1 MPKLPQLLPQKKSKK
16 AVKQATTAIDTA
28 TDNAWDTVLDV
39 LDLVRGS
46 YEEIF
51 TSGEPLTNGTLSA
64 ISSKDLV
71 KMMPED
77 LDDLTGRPLYGR
89 HGKIRAGYLAAA
101 AASVLAAAI
110 PSDATTRV
118 VKPTL
123 MPLLVASSDLFAT
136 KRSRKIAVKNPV
148 ETALLVGGLAFGC
161 LGDII
166 LMGEDGRSEDKG
178 VRASNLN
185 KGAAAFAINQFA
197 YHALL
202 TKQGAKPQKKDI
214 LLRVPVVLG
223 GIGLASVMN
232 AKALPAAAGYG
243 SALATTSVLAEDHS
257 PEAALGGNLF
267 VGSDALILG
276 RLTMLKN
283 KSRLDALVD
292 GAVMATYTAA
302 QLLLV
307 DAITKGMVTKSL
319 VGRK

>member
-1 MPKLPQLLPQKKSKK
+1 M
-16 AVKQATTAIDTA
+16 ATKQVSTA
-28 TDNAWDTVLDV
+28 TDTAWDNVLDV
-39 LDLVRGS
+39 LSIIRDS
-46 YEEIF
+46 YADIF
-51 TSGEPLTNGTLSA
+51 TSGEPLTNGTLTN

-77 LDDLTGRPLYGR
+77 LDDLTGRPVYGR

-101 AASVLAAAI
+101 AVSVLAAAI
-110 PSDATTRV
+110 PSDATTRLI
-118 VKPTL
+118 KPTL

-136 KRSRKIAVKNPV
+136 QRSRRIAVKHPLD
-148 ETALLVGGLAFGC
+148 TALLVGGLACGC

-166 LMGEDGRSEDKG
+166 LMGKDSRSEDKR

-185 KGAAAFAINQFA
+185 RGAAAFAVNQSA

-202 TKQGAKPQKKDI
+202 TRQGARAQKKDI
-214 LLRVPVVLG
+214 LLRIPAVLA
-223 GIGLASVMN
+223 GIGLASVAN
-232 AKALPAAAGYG
+232 TKALPAAAGYG
-243 SALATTSVLAEDHS
+243 TALGYTSVLAEDHS

-267 VGSDALILG
+267 VASDALILG

-292 GAVMATYTAA
+292 GVVMATYTAA

-307 DAITKGMVTKSL
+307 DAITKGL
-319 VGRK
+319 VGSK